1 MLLHTNNMTEQT
13 ITIKAIMDKLHR
25 NPLLTDIT
33 LETVVDHCV
42 DFMRIVGTPRLF
54 QDRLVELTVSEY
66 KTALPIDWYET
77 IQVRYG
83 EEVFRYSSDTFH
95 FNRNDTN
102 NIPTTEITFVVQGG
116 YIHTSIESGTIELSY
131 RAIETDT
138 MGYPVLP
145 DNSNFTRA
153 LEAYV
158 KQQYFTILF
167 DLGKIQ
173 GAVYSNAQQQYAWAV
188 GALETDMQRLDLSKA
203 ETFFNSYSTLLVRKN
218 QFQRGFKGNGDKV

>member
-1 MLLHTNNMTEQT
+1 MVEQYT
-13 ITIKAIMDKLHR
+13 SIKLIMDKLKR
-25 NPLLTDIT
+25 NPLLTDLT
-33 LETVVDHCV
+33 LESTIDYCV

-54 QDRLVELTVSEY
+54 QDKVTELTVADY
-66 KTALPIDWYET
+66 KTLLPVDWYEN
-77 IQVRYG
+77 IQIRYG
-83 EEVFRYSSDTFH
+83 EEMFRYSSDTFH
-95 FNRNDTN
+95 LSRSTN
-102 NIPTTEITFVVQGG
+102 NMPTTEITFVVQGG

-131 RAIETDT
+131 RAIETDD
-138 MGYPVLP
+138 MGYPLLP

-167 DLGKIQ
+167 DLGKISSQ
-173 GAVYSNAQQQYAWAV
+173 VYSNAQQQYAWAV

-203 ETFFNSYSTLLVRKN
+203 EAFFNSYSTLLLRRQ